1 MFKNLR
7 KQIHQVWQYRE
18 LLVQLF
24 WTSVKLRH
32 VGSVLGFFWTL
43 LNPFLYIITYWLVF
57 SIFIRMDI
65 SNYPLF
71 LIPGFLAWNFFAASL
86 NNSSEAIINS
96 KDLISKIAFPKE
108 ILVIINIAVPLF
120 DFLIAVILY
129 FIVINLI
136 PGAYNYSPI
145 TLMLPLI
152 ILLQVLVIFG
162 FALIIACASVY
173 FRDIPQLV
181 QVGTTLLFFLTPIF
195 YPISFIPGKW
205 HYIFQ
210 LNPMAV
216 IITFYHDIFYY
227 NDLPSFRSVSLMFA
241 AALIFAVL
249 SLMVFNRYKKVFAEI
264 S

>member
-1 MFKNLR
+1 MFSSLK
-7 KQIHQVWQYRE
+7 KQIHQIWRYRE

-24 WTSVKLRH
+24 WTFVKLRH

-57 SIFIRMDI
+57 SIFIRMGI
-65 SNYPLF
+65 PNYPLF
-71 LIPGFLAWNFFAASL
+71 LIPGFLAWNFFSASL

-108 ILVIINIAVPLF
+108 ILVLTNIAVPLF
-120 DFLIAVILY
+120 DFIISLVIY

-136 PGAYNYSPI
+136 PGAYNFSPI
-145 TLMLPLI
+145 IIMLPLVVF
-152 ILLQVLVIFG
+152 LQVLVTLG

-181 QVGTTLLFFLTPIF
+181 HVGTTLLFFLTPVF

-216 IITFYHDIFYY
+216 ILTFYHDILYY
-227 NDLPSFRSVSLMFA
+227 NDLPSLRSVSLILTAGFLFA
-241 AALIFAVL
+241 AFSML
-249 SLMVFNRYKKVFAEI
+249 VFGKYKKVFAEI

>member
-1 MFKNLR
+1 MIQNLK
-7 KQIHQVWQYRE
+7 KQIHQIWRYRE
-18 LLVQLF
+18 LLTQLF
-24 WTSVKLRH
+24 WTFVKLRH

-43 LNPFLYIITYWLVF
+43 LNPFLYIVTYWLVF
-57 SIFIRMDI
+57 SVFINMGL

-71 LIPGFLAWNFFAASL
+71 LIPGFLAWNFFATSL

-120 DFLIAVILY
+120 DFVIAITLY
-129 FIVINLI
+129 LIVINLI
-136 PGAYNYSPI
+136 PGAYSFSPLI
-145 TLMLPLI
+145 LLLPLI
-152 ILLQVLVIFG
+152 VFLQLVVTFG
-162 FALIIACASVY
+162 LSLIIACLSVY

-181 QVGTTLLFFLTPIF
+181 QVGTILLFFLTPVF

-210 LNPMAV
+210 LNPMA
-216 IITFYHDIFYY
+216 ILITFYHDIFYY
-227 NDLPSFRSVSLMFA
+227 NQLPDMKLFLAVLAAGLIFVTVSL
-241 AALIFAVL
+241 LIF
-249 SLMVFNRYKKVFAEI
+249 NKYKKVFAEI

>member
-7 KQIHQVWQYRE
+7 KQVHQIWQYRE
-18 LLVQLF
+18 LLIRLF
-24 WTSVKLRH
+24 WTFVKLRH

-57 SIFIRMDI
+57 SVFIRMDI
-65 SNYPLF
+65 ANYPLF

-96 KDLISKIAFPKE
+96 KDLISKIAFPNE

-120 DFLIAVILY
+120 DFIIAIILY
-129 FIVINLI
+129 LIVINLI
-136 PGAYNYSPI
+136 PGAYLFSPI
-145 TLMLPLI
+145 ILTLPMI
-152 ILLQVLVIFG
+152 ILLQVLVTFG
-162 FALIIACASVY
+162 FALLIACASVY

-181 QVGTTLLFFLTPIF
+181 QVSTTLLFFLTPIF
-195 YPISFIPGKW
+195 YPINFIPGKW

-227 NDLPSFRSVSLMFA
+227 NNLPSLRSVFLIFA
-241 AALIFAVL
+241 AALIFVAF
-249 SLMVFNRYKKVFAEI
+249 SLLVFNRYKKVFAEI